1 MRTEFSDARDLSY
14 TFGQDMESTGTGVLI
29 YCKDVLSYYSN
40 YQLSPYL
47 TDEEVVANCVFNF
60 SIYEEQL
67 KVTMMFSGNQTQ
79 VTLSNKIN

>member
-1 MRTEFSDARDLSY
+1 
-14 TFGQDMESTGTGVLI
+14 MESTGTGVLI

-47 TDEEVVANCVFNF
+47 TDEEVVANCVLNF

-67 KVTMMFSGNQTQ
+67 KVTMMFSGNQT
-79 VTLSNKIN
+79 

>member
-1 MRTEFSDARDLSY
+1 MLKLFHDEMRNMGKWHMLY
-14 TFGQDMESTGTGVLI
+14 I
-29 YCKDVLSYYSN
+29 YCKDALSYYSN